1 MKNGHF
7 PQEAAANVSSRQRG
21 SGGAGCRLRRPYRV
35 LSCQCEPARR
45 AGRVQIVLAG
55 FEPAAWSVS
64 LVYVA

>member
-1 MKNGHF
+1 MYLVVNG
-7 PQEAAANVSSRQRG
+7 AAAALVAAC
-21 SGGAGCRLRRPYRV
+21 GGLGLTRV